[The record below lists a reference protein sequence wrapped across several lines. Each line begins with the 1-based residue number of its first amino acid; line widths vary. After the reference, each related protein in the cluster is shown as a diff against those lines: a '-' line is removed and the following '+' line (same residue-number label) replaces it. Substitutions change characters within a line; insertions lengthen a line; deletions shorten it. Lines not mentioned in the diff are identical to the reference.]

1 MTKVSFGKLLALFCF
16 LCLPVLTVKQ
26 EDTKRLVT
34 QTWVKVMDRTKM
46 MAYNYNSI
54 CDKDSIESFPEVN
67 FIKNFMAVEFNTD
80 VHPDAQVNLLATDLY
95 KLLNQ
100 LNTFRKSINVQLKM
114 YREYPRSFMQAKFLT
129 LINVTR
135 ARLGL
140 AEHPETINI
149 IEHSTK
155 DKDVENAKRL
165 ASGRRD
171 IMFELKGKEFDFD
184 YLSAAKAQYLLAS
197 SPAKNVKRSTGYAK
211 DLEFFTKDLPEVLYQ
226 ILIELALENPDR
238 IVFRQYFIDFFIVFG
253 ELIEEPEYAK
263 LIFKFTATNG
273 ERLAGSGAFTYQD
286 PNSPSLF
293 KDLSIFARDREL
305 GDYTPYT
312 KFDMIPFKVDA
323 QHRNP
328 LELVEIRKKNNAYY
342 PDWIKFFDFPNNL
355 PEPLKIPEYTQPSSP
370 FFRASQLIYYLYV
383 NERSTSSL
391 KPIDPENP
399 AKSIADKLY
408 NALLAFNCFDKP
420 EPCSFSKF
428 TDPLEFSAHFLPM
441 LTLLKP
447 FTSYPGPFVGIEL
460 GAIEKEVKK
469 NGEEIA
475 LKHIKPV
482 ALIQPD
488 IKKEIIKTQ
497 ADTVSN
503 KLGNLLNNLKNSFD
517 DLTEED
523 LGDEPVDEDDVEEI
537 EIPIKEFNI
546 NVDNDLPEKLVGD
559 LPEKIVGDQ
568 PEKLPT
574 DPKGTEETEDI
585 EGTTSPKKE
594 QPKPLSPEINKP
606 VKTTRKHK
614 RRQPKTGAFKDIGR
628 ESKIYDI
635 IEQQEQ
641 PIRETIE
648 ETFPILVLP
657 TTPDNIEDKI
667 ETVEILINGNKNNLP
682 VQKHIMNKYI
692 KEKIEDIK
700 KATPTEEG
708 KIKAK
713 VNDLLNTTIKTTIDD
728 VLNRTVDKKTE
739 GLREYLSATIFNS
752 FVKQNIEAG
761 KNHYYKDRRY
771 DLIRH
776 YDIYTFV
783 YYAKLKEGK
792 TEALEIEREI
802 QQFEPSFSVKELEE
816 SNNIHDYYQ
825 SLLFI
830 GQFSKLFRL
839 FKTKKDISKELNNSI
854 EHIDIFHKVYQFL
867 CDLRM
872 AYGLKITLQKSFKDH
887 RDMVATHLLNCFR
900 YTYASTVEIEGNF
913 YKNNFTPSQFCKV
926 HRFSND
932 DLNLPK
938 KTKSTDSNEPL
949 RYNNFDHLDAL
960 FKEGEIENLQVKKDK
975 WRSITAVCKYNF
987 AFYSEI
993 MPLLVPY
1000 LSFNNE
1006 KTIVDIFYDIV
1017 YDSGIPI
1024 INIANFNFLL
1034 ESSGAHREG
1043 HITSE
1048 LSNMYYTF
1056 CKESVSMKT
1065 YKRLSV
1071 DPEDEEEIL
1080 ESELPLMSA
1089 HEICSSYI
1097 NFLKMR
1103 TFFQGADSTIETY
1116 KNGAANIMK
1125 ALDLENVET
1134 LQQAQN
1140 IIFQIWE
1147 TVTMFAQHKNGLGVA
1162 NYDKLTALFSISL
1175 MDQLKSESLAPVRK
1189 LIKENQEVT
1198 LANYFGLKFGN
1209 YLANRY
1215 TATNIKFLKGISA
1228 LFTNEETLNELL
1240 VAGDIFSNENAA
1252 LLVSTANC
1260 PENFRAISKVLIQE
1274 NQDKLLYTFTESKS
1288 IFQYEL
1294 ETAIETFTTTE
1305 EVAKKL
1311 KNMIYAK
1318 LAAKIP
1324 KKTTKVDTKNAYS
1337 TVGADALDLNSDF
1350 VSNRRRGRNAPI
1362 KNGVKK
1368 ENYEVEVEEEKKITN
1383 LAKQSFDEQFEGVG
1397 TNSPIS
1403 VVLVSSDQAHE
1414 FVDISTNF
1422 IKEVNKEKMRR
1433 RRLRVL
1439 V

>member
-114 YREYPRSFMQAKFLT
+114 YREYPRSFMQTKFLT

-135 ARLGL
+135 VRLGL
-140 AEHPETINI
+140 PEHPDTVNI

-155 DKDVENAKRL
+155 DKDEENMKRL

-171 IMFELKGKEFDFD
+171 IMFELKGKDFTFD
-184 YLSAAKAQYLLAS
+184 YLSAAKAQYLLAKN
-197 SPAKNVKRSTGYAK
+197 PAKNVKRSVGYAE
-211 DLEFFTKDLPEVLYQ
+211 DLKFFEKDLPDVLYQ
-226 ILIELALENPDR
+226 ILIELTLNNSER
-238 IVFRQYFIDFFIVFG
+238 LVFRQYFIDFFTVFG
-253 ELIEEPEYAK
+253 EIVEDPRFAEM
-263 LIFKFTATNG
+263 IFRFTATNG
-273 ERLAGSGAFTYQD
+273 DKLADSGAFIYQD
-286 PNSPSLF
+286 PKTPSLF
-293 KDLSIFARDREL
+293 KDLNIFGKDREL
-305 GDYTPYT
+305 GDYAPYT
-312 KFDMIPFKVDA
+312 RFDMIPFKIES
-323 QHRNP
+323 HHKSP
-328 LELVEIRKKNNAYY
+328 LDLVEIQRKNIAYY
-342 PDWIKFFDFPNNL
+342 PDWMNFFDFPNNL
-355 PEPLKIPEYTQPSSP
+355 PEPLKNTKYNEPSSP
-370 FFRASQLIYYLYV
+370 FFRATQLIYYFYV
-383 NERSTSSL
+383 HERSTNSL
-391 KPIDPENP
+391 KPIDAENP

-408 NALLAFNCFDKP
+408 NSLLGFNCFEKS
-420 EPCSFSKF
+420 EPCAFIKF

-475 LKHIKPV
+475 LKHIQPV
-482 ALIQPD
+482 TLIQPD

-523 LGDEPVDEDDVEEI
+523 LGDEPVEEGFFDEEI
-537 EIPIKEFNI
+537 EIPIKEFNTK
-546 NVDNDLPEKLVGD
+546 VNDELPEKLV
-559 LPEKIVGDQ
+559 EDQ
-568 PEKLPT
+568 PENLPT
-574 DPKGTEETEDI
+574 EPKGTEEIENI

-594 QPKPLSPEINKP
+594 EPKPLTPEERKS
-606 VKTTRKHK
+606 VKKTRKHK
-614 RRQPKTGAFKDIGR
+614 RRQAKTGAFKDIGR
-628 ESKIYDI
+628 ESKIYEI

-657 TTPDNIEDKI
+657 TTPENIEDKI

-713 VNDLLNTTIKTTIDD
+713 VGELLNTTILTTVDD
-728 VLNRTVDKKTE
+728 ILNRTVDKKTE
-739 GLREYLSATIFNS
+739 GLREYLHATIFNS

-776 YDIYTFV
+776 FDIYTFV
-783 YYAKLKEGK
+783 FFPKLKEK
-792 TEALEIEREI
+792 KAEPEEIEREI
-802 QQFEPSFSVKELEE
+802 QQFEPSFSLKELQE
-816 SNNIHDYYQ
+816 SNNIHDHYQ

-830 GQFSKLFRL
+830 GQFSKFFRL
-839 FKTKKDISKELNNSI
+839 FKTKKDLSKEQNNSI
-854 EHIDIFHKVYQFL
+854 EHIEIFHKVYQFL
-867 CDLRM
+867 CDLRL

-926 HRFSND
+926 HRFGND

-938 KTKSTDSNEPL
+938 KTKSTDPNEPL

-975 WRSITAVCKYNF
+975 WRSITSVCKYNF

-993 MPLLVPY
+993 MPLVIPF

-1043 HITSE
+1043 HVTSE

-1056 CKESVSMKT
+1056 CKESVSMNT

-1089 HEICSSYI
+1089 HEICSSYL

-1103 TFFQGADSTIETY
+1103 TFFQGADSTVETY

-1125 ALDLENVET
+1125 ALDFENVET

-1175 MDQLKSESLAPVRK
+1175 MDQLKSEDLAPVRK
-1189 LIKENQEVT
+1189 LIRENQEVT

-1228 LFTNEETLNELL
+1228 LFTNEETLSELL

-1274 NQDKLLYTFTESKS
+1274 KQDKLLYTFTETKS
-1288 IFQYEL
+1288 VFQYEL
-1294 ETAIETFTTTE
+1294 ETAIETYTTTE

-1311 KNMIYAK
+1311 QNMIYAR

-1337 TVGADALDLNSDF
+1337 NVGANALDIGSDF
-1350 VSNRRRGRNAPI
+1350 VGGRRRGKNAPI

-1368 ENYEVEVEEEKKITN
+1368 ENYEFAVEEEKKITN
-1383 LAKQSFDEQFEGVG
+1383 LAKQSFDEQVEGEG

-1414 FVDISTNF
+1414 FLDISTNF